1 MRLVLISDTHGLHDR
16 VPQLPQGDIL
26 VHAGDFMNAGYDL
39 REVVSFNRWLGEQP
53 FAHRIVC
60 GGNHDRLFE
69 NSPELARSLLSNGIY
84 LEDSG
89 ATIARTLF
97 LGIALYSRSSSTGLS
112 CIPAVKQSNVH
123 WDRIPDALDVLV
135 THGPP
140 YGILDQTSSD
150 GPHLGC
156 EELLKA
162 VRQKR
167 PKLHVFGHIHG
178 GAGTY
183 DDGSTH
189 FVNAAYLNESYK
201 PLEPAG
207 KVRIIDL

>member
-16 VPQLPQGDIL
+16 IPQLPQGDIL

-39 REVVSFNRWLGEQP
+39 RELVSFNRWLGGQP
-53 FAHRIVC
+53 FAHRVVC

-69 NSPELARSLLSNGIY
+69 NAPRQARSLLSNGIY

-89 ATIARTLF
+89 GTIA
-97 LGIALYSRSSSTGLS
+97 GLS
-112 CIPAVKQSNVH
+112 FWGSPYTPEFLHWAFMYPRGKEANVH
-123 WDRIPDALDVLV
+123 WDHIPNALDVLV

-140 YGILDQTSSD
+140 HGILDQTTSD

-156 EELLKA
+156 EELLQA
-162 VRQKR
+162 VRQKG
-167 PKLHVFGHIHG
+167 PKVHVFGHIHG
-178 GAGTY
+178 GAGIRSEGNTL
-183 DDGSTH
+183 

-201 PLEPAG
+201 PFEPAG
-207 KVRIIDL
+207 QIRVIDL

>member
-16 VPQLPQGDIL
+16 VPKLPQGDIL

-69 NSPELARSLLSNGIY
+69 NAPELARPLLSNGIY

-89 ATIARTLF
+89 TTIAGFSFWGSPYTPAF
-97 LGIALYSRSSSTGLS
+97 LYWAFMYPRGEA
-112 CIPAVKQSNVH
+112 ANVH

-140 YGILDQTSSD
+140 YGILDQTASD
-150 GPHLGC
+150 GPHLG
-156 EELLKA
+156 
-162 VRQKR
+162 
-167 PKLHVFGHIHG
+167 
-178 GAGTY
+178 
-183 DDGSTH
+183 
-189 FVNAAYLNESYK
+189 
-201 PLEPAG
+201 
-207 KVRIIDL
+207 